1 MKISLAKHGGLAAG
15 MLVGRPPQVLDAG
28 TLSPEA
34 TAELDRL
41 IAAAAAEPSVASGR
55 PGQARDAMSY
65 TITIEDNGKQTVLRQ
80 SDTNMSPA
88 FASLRVWLERH
99 LKGQ

>member
-1 MKISLAKHGGLAAG
+1 MKITLARHGGLAAG
-15 MLVGRPPQVLDAG
+15 TLLGRQPQVLDPSA
-28 TLSPEA
+28 LSPDA
-34 TAELDRL
+34 GAELEQL
-41 IAAAAAEPSVASGR
+41 IAAATAAPMVQTDR
-55 PGQARDAMSY
+55 PGQVRDAMSY